1 MSSLKLILSRSR
13 YFSVAWVF
21 CSLNIMIGTWVLYIP
36 HVKAK
41 LSLNDS
47 QIGVALF
54 CLALGILAFL
64 PLVPFITKKVG
75 LGKYTIIGIIL
86 FSLAFIG
93 PLLATNYVV
102 LCISLFV
109 VGIFSGS
116 TDVAMN
122 ALVSRIEKE
131 DNKNFMSSAHGF
143 FSLGG
148 AIGAI
153 LGSFLMLYFS
163 NPVFHMILMATIV
176 ILVNIGLSKHYLKIN
191 EERHVSKEKE
201 SFKLTTFTPLIIVAF
216 LAFVIMSSEGAIE
229 HWSSLYLLEVVGI
242 TTDNLAGLGFI
253 LFSTTMTIG
262 RFFGDGVSAKIGSIK
277 TILFGCVL
285 ACIGYLCVL
294 FNILS
299 VTVIGFG
306 VIGLGLSVIIP
317 ELFRIA
323 GKAENVS
330 ASAAI
335 SFVSGIGFIGFLLG
349 PVVLGFIS
357 DAYSLEMS
365 FITLLILT
373 VLALLTSFL
382 KLRLNKIK
390 IE

>member
-21 CSLNIMIGTWVLYIP
+21 CSLNIIIGTWVLYIP

-54 CLALGILAFL
+54 CLALGILVFL

-93 PLLATNYVV
+93 PLLASSYFV

-109 VGIFSGS
+109 VGIFSGT

-131 DNKNFMSSAHGF
+131 DSKNFMSSAHGF

-176 ILVNIGLSKHYLKIN
+176 ILVNISLSNHYLKIN
-191 EERHVSKEKE
+191 EERHFSKEKE
-201 SFKLTTFTPLIIVAF
+201 PFKLTTFTPLIIIAF

-277 TILFGCVL
+277 TILYGCVL

-294 FNILS
+294 FNTLS

-323 GKAENVS
+323 GKAKNVS

-357 DAYSLEMS
+357 DAYSLEKS
-365 FITLLILT
+365 FITVLILT

>member
-1 MSSLKLILSRSR
+1 MSSLRLILSKSR

-36 HVKAK
+36 QVKAK
-41 LSLNDS
+41 LNLNDS

-54 CLALGILAFL
+54 CLALGILVFL

-93 PLLATNYVV
+93 PLLATNYVF
-102 LCISLFV
+102 LCVALFI

-131 DNKNFMSSAHGF
+131 DSKNIMSSAHGF

-153 LGSFLMLYFS
+153 LGSFLMMYFT
-163 NPVFHMILMATIV
+163 NPIFHMTLMATIV
-176 ILVNIGLSKHYLKIN
+176 ITINIGLSKHYLKIN
-191 EERHVSKEKE
+191 EEHNVSKEKE
-201 SFKLTTFTPLIIVAF
+201 PFKLTTFTPLIIVAF

-229 HWSSLYLLEVVGI
+229 HWSSLYLFEVVGI

-253 LFSTTMTIG
+253 LFSATMTIG
-262 RFFGDGVSAKIGSIK
+262 RFFGDGVSARIGSTK

-285 ACIGYLCVL
+285 ACVGYLCVL
-294 FNILS
+294 FNTLII
-299 VTVIGFG
+299 TVIGFG
-306 VIGLGLSVIIP
+306 VIGLGLSVIVP

-323 GKAENVS
+323 GKAKNVS
-330 ASAAI
+330 ASSAI

-382 KLRLNKIK
+382 KLRLSKIK